1 MGEMNVRNLLINI
14 FEENK
19 EKKFLLRFNWFRK
32 WFLNL
37 MVDENLKLIK
47 NVCEFLV
54 LILRWEMLFGFSF

>member
-1 MGEMNVRNLLINI
+1 MGEMNVRILLINI